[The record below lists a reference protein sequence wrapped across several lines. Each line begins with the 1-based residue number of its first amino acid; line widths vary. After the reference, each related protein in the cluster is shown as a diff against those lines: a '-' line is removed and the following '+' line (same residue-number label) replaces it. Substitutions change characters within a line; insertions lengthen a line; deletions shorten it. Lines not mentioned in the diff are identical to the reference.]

1 MNVHRLRSVLELPG
15 TAEEVSSTPPF
26 VPCPVVLLQGY
37 SAPQLQQIQEIYRL
51 ARESVEAARPPRRLP
66 FPPAFSLN

>member
-1 MNVHRLRSVLELPG
+1 MLSSLWLASSVALW
-15 TAEEVSSTPPF
+15 
-26 VPCPVVLLQGY
+26 PVVLLQGY